1 MAGVRML
8 WLVATLIAAVFQTVR
23 TAMQQHLR
31 DALSPNAAGFVRYS
45 FGAPIA
51 LAAVAV
57 LWRTGTPLPSLSP
70 GFLWRV
76 ALGGFS
82 QIVGTEMLI
91 RSFRLRDFAIGTTY
105 AKTETAQVAALSA
118 VALGEPLAGP
128 AWFGVA
134 ICFAGVA
141 VLACRGSLS
150 RLGEVLR
157 AKGDRAMWTGLAA
170 GAGFATAAVYI
181 RAASSTLGTDHPI
194 ARALV
199 TLAVMNTLQ
208 ATANSAWL
216 AWREPGAFRA
226 IGRVW
231 RSSATV
237 GVLSVGGSAGFAIA
251 MTLHNAAVVRTVG
264 QVDLVLAFLAGRF
277 VFREVRL
284 MSEYVGS
291 LLVVLGVVAVV
302 VAS

>member
-1 MAGVRML
+1 MV
-8 WLVATLIAAVFQTVR
+8 WLLATVVAAMFQTVR

-45 FGAPIA
+45 FGAPLA
-51 LAAVAV
+51 LVAVAV
-57 LWRTGTPLPSLSP
+57 IWLVGGALPPLSA

-76 ALGGFS
+76 ALAGLS

-118 VALGEPLAGP
+118 LALGEPLAAP
-128 AWFGVA
+128 AWLGVA
-134 ICFAGVA
+134 VCFAGVA

-150 RLGEVLR
+150 RLGEVVR
-157 AKGDRAMWTGLAA
+157 AQGDRAMWTGLAA
-170 GAGFATAAVYI
+170 GAGFAAAAVSI
-181 RAASSTLGTDHPI
+181 RAASGSLGESHPI
-194 ARALV
+194 TRALV

-208 ATANSAWL
+208 SSANSLWL

-226 IGRVW
+226 IAGVW

-237 GVLSVGGSAGFAIA
+237 GLFSVGGSAGFAIA
-251 MTLHNAAVVRTVG
+251 MTLHNAAVVRAVG
-264 QVDLVLAFLAGRF
+264 QIDVVFAFLAGRF
-277 VFREVRL
+277 VFREARQL
-284 MSEYVGS
+284 SELVGS
-291 LLVVLGVVAVV
+291 LLVVAGVVAVV
-302 VAS
+302 ALA